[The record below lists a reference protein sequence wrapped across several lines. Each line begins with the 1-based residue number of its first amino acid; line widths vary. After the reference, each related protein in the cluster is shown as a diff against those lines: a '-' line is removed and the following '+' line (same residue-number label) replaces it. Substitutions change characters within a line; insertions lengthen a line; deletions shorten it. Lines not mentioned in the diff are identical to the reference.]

1 MRRTPR
7 GIIRARSL
15 VQIPWGTIKTFVF
28 FFEEACVSSSLYS
41 DNQSDVDA
49 LARRI
54 AALTSL
60 SSKQAAVIS
69 RGLLGR
75 KVLKIKSSSL
85 GGLFRSIDKDI
96 DTKRLRDEFIKSG
109 LIERID
115 ETGVDG
121 RPAIYSI
128 CAKVSELIIVDGAED
143 LNDGFDVE
151 EETAPAET
159 LAVEAKDAGQAA
171 PAAAACGSE
180 KDSGS
185 AKPAA
190 PQAEDTR
197 RDQEL
202 PVVAPSEAA
211 QKEEQT
217 RPNDTPAP
225 FVSKVGRGARVHRR
239 AQDKKAS
246 RDTQD
251 TSVEQPRLAEPKGQ
265 EPEGRAMGPKKQ
277 QPQAQ
282 DAPSAP
288 AEKKAPAPKEPAVSK
303 KGAAFKQAEA
313 NRGRV
318 AFAERDTQRKHED
331 AKEGEARSSVKRDA
345 PANRKRKGKSGR
357 SEAVKSSHKQDSPS
371 TQTIGAHRSNDS
383 VQPESRS
390 IVRVIRGQLAKV
402 ATVLPLSAVAHS
414 DRVQYAKITRV
425 DSRPMAKT
433 AERENGH
440 QNAKQ
445 QLAHDF
451 EAITTWIEQTGSMDT
466 PYASRRQRAFEIFND
481 EKAFDGKRGERLFKR
496 LNDRGVNVAALKITP
511 QRPYHFTS
519 FFGIGANKPFIMVEN
534 IDTYD
539 EIVRLLRGKSSVK
552 LFGVRVSGV
561 IFGSGCKASVSHAL
575 DDYLSDIGYGYD
587 YVYYAGDIDREG
599 ARIVEQARAANN
611 TKIRMHAGMYKAM
624 LAAHKRRLKDGRGV
638 EHASENQGVPQNLA
652 RAIADLPMV
661 TRVQFRNILREG
673 GRIPQEI
680 LTSADYRDSSSGSL
694 DRILNS

>member
-1 MRRTPR
+1 M
-7 GIIRARSL
+7 
-15 VQIPWGTIKTFVF
+15 
-28 FFEEACVSSSLYS
+28 SSSLYS
-41 DNQSDVDA
+41 DNQNDVDA

-159 LAVEAKDAGQAA
+159 LTAEAKDAGQAA
-171 PAAAACGSE
+171 PAAACGSE

-185 AKPAA
+185 AKPTASR
-190 PQAEDTR
+190 AEDTR
-197 RDQEL
+197 PDQEL
-202 PVVAPSEAA
+202 PAVAPSEAA
-211 QKEEQT
+211 QKEEQAS
-217 RPNDTPAP
+217 PNDTPAP

-239 AQDKKAS
+239 AQDKKAL

-251 TSVEQPRLAEPKGQ
+251 TSVEQSRLAEPKGQ

-288 AEKKAPAPKEPAVSK
+288 AEKKAPVPKESAVSK

-313 NRGRV
+313 NRSRV

-331 AKEGEARSSVKRDA
+331 AKEGEARSSVKKDT
-345 PANRKRKGKSGR
+345 PANRKRRGKPGR
-357 SEAVKSSHKQDSPS
+357 SKAVKSSHKQDSPS
-371 TQTIGAHRSNDS
+371 TQTMGAHRSNDS
-383 VQPESRS
+383 AQPESRS

-402 ATVLPLSAVAHS
+402 ATVLPLSAVAHG

-425 DSRPMAKT
+425 DNRPVGKT
-433 AERENGH
+433 AVHENGH

-451 EAITTWIEQTGSMDT
+451 EAITTWIEQTDGMDT
-466 PYASRRQRAFEIFND
+466 PYASRRQRAFEVFND

-539 EIVRLLRGKSSVK
+539 EIARLLRGKSSVK

>member
-1 MRRTPR
+1 M
-7 GIIRARSL
+7 
-15 VQIPWGTIKTFVF
+15 
-28 FFEEACVSSSLYS
+28 SSSLYS
-41 DNQSDVDA
+41 DNQDDVDA
-49 LARRI
+49 LARRV

-128 CAKVSELIIVDGAED
+128 NAKVSELIVVEGVED
-143 LNDGFDVE
+143 LNDGFDAE
-151 EETAPAET
+151 EEQAPAGGPD
-159 LAVEAKDAGQAA
+159 AVKGAPEAKEDVPAKGSSAGKVQAGESVTEPAHDAREKQQA
-171 PAAAACGSE
+171 PVAASPE
-180 KDSGS
+180 
-185 AKPAA
+185 
-190 PQAEDTR
+190 
-197 RDQEL
+197 
-202 PVVAPSEAA
+202 VA
-211 QKEEQT
+211 QKEA
-217 RPNDTPAP
+217 RSAADDKPVP

-239 AQDKKAS
+239 MDAQKPAQGS
-246 RDTQD
+246 GRDHA
-251 TSVEQPRLAEPKGQ
+251 EQQQKDVDAAVKDQKPAVH
-265 EPEGRAMGPKKQ
+265 AMGSKKKQ
-277 QPQAQ
+277 PSTL
-282 DAPSAP
+282 DAIVET
-288 AEKKAPAPKEPAVSK
+288 AEKKATASKSAPASKKDAAPKVREEKHGHNAAPVHEGRREHEASKDEQASASVKKENSASKRRGERPERRKGAQPARKQEAAPAPTKKDAVRANAPTSSEPR
-303 KGAAFKQAEA
+303 F
-313 NRGRV
+313 
-318 AFAERDTQRKHED
+318 
-331 AKEGEARSSVKRDA
+331 
-345 PANRKRKGKSGR
+345 
-357 SEAVKSSHKQDSPS
+357 
-371 TQTIGAHRSNDS
+371 
-383 VQPESRS
+383 

-402 ATVLPLSAVAHS
+402 ASVLPLSVAAQK

-425 DSRPMAKT
+425 DSRST
-433 AERENGH
+433 AQGAEHEGAP
-440 QNAKQ
+440 QNAKR

-451 EAITTWIEQTGSMDT
+451 EAITTWIEQTSAMDT

-511 QRPYHFTS
+511 SRPYHFTS

-539 EIVRLLRGKSSVK
+539 EIARLLRGKSSVK
-552 LFGVRVSGV
+552 LFGIRVSGV

-638 EHASENQGVPQNLA
+638 ERASENQGVPQNLA

>member
-1 MRRTPR
+1 M
-7 GIIRARSL
+7 
-15 VQIPWGTIKTFVF
+15 
-28 FFEEACVSSSLYS
+28 SSSLYS
-41 DNQSDVDA
+41 DNQNDVDA

-128 CAKVSELIIVDGAED
+128 CAKVSEFIIVDGAED
-143 LNDGFDVE
+143 LNDGFEVE
-151 EETAPAET
+151 EESALAET
-159 LAVEAKDAGQAA
+159 LAAEAKDAGQAA
-171 PAAAACGSE
+171 PAVVACRSE

-185 AKPAA
+185 AKPTASR
-190 PQAEDTR
+190 AEDTC

-202 PVVAPSEAA
+202 PAVAPSEAA
-211 QKEEQT
+211 QKEEQAS
-217 RPNDTPAP
+217 PNDTPVP

-251 TSVEQPRLAEPKGQ
+251 TSVGQPRLAGPKAQ
-265 EPEGRAMGPKKQ
+265 EPEDRAMGPKKQ

-282 DAPSAP
+282 DAPFAP

-303 KGAAFKQAEA
+303 KGAAFKQAET

-331 AKEGEARSSVKRDA
+331 AKEGEARSSVKRDSS
-345 PANRKRKGKSGR
+345 ANRKRKGKPGH

-371 TQTIGAHRSNDS
+371 TQTMGAHRSNDS
-383 VQPESRS
+383 AQPESRS

-402 ATVLPLSAVAHS
+402 ATVLPLSAVVHS

-433 AERENGH
+433 AVRENGH

-451 EAITTWIEQTGSMDT
+451 EAITTWIEQTGGMDT

-511 QRPYHFTS
+511 SRPYHFTS

-539 EIVRLLRGKSSVK
+539 EIARLLRGKSSVK

>member
-1 MRRTPR
+1 M
-7 GIIRARSL
+7 
-15 VQIPWGTIKTFVF
+15 
-28 FFEEACVSSSLYS
+28 SSSLYS
-41 DNQSDVDA
+41 DNQNDVDA

-60 SSKQAAVIS
+60 SSKQADVIS

-159 LAVEAKDAGQAA
+159 LAAEAKDTGQAA

-180 KDSGS
+180 KDSGLAKS
-185 AKPAA
+185 AVPR
-190 PQAEDTR
+190 AEDTR
-197 RDQEL
+197 CDQEL
-202 PVVAPSEAA
+202 PATAPSEAA
-211 QKEEQT
+211 QKEEAK
-217 RPNDTPAP
+217 PDDNPVA

-246 RDTQD
+246 RDTRD

-265 EPEGRAMGPKKQ
+265 EPEVHAVGPQKQ

-288 AEKKAPAPKEPAVSK
+288 VEKKASAPKEPAVSK

-318 AFAERDTQRKHED
+318 AFTERDTQRKHED
-331 AKEGEARSSVKRDA
+331 AKEGEARSSVKKEA
-345 PANRKRKGKSGR
+345 PANRKRKGKPGR
-357 SEAVKSSHKQDSPS
+357 SEAVKSSRKQDSPS
-371 TQTIGAHRSNDS
+371 TQPMGAHHSNDS
-383 VQPESRS
+383 VRSESRS

-402 ATVLPLSAVAHS
+402 ATVLPLSAVAHG

-425 DSRPMAKT
+425 DNRSMAKT
-433 AERENGH
+433 AVHENGH

-451 EAITTWIEQTGSMDT
+451 EAITTWIEQTDGMDT

-539 EIVRLLRGKSSVK
+539 EIARLLRGKSSVK

>member
-1 MRRTPR
+1 M
-7 GIIRARSL
+7 
-15 VQIPWGTIKTFVF
+15 
-28 FFEEACVSSSLYS
+28 SSSLYS
-41 DNQSDVDA
+41 DNQNDVDA

-151 EETAPAET
+151 EESAPAET
-159 LAVEAKDAGQAA
+159 LAAEAKDAGQAA
-171 PAAAACGSE
+171 PAAVACGSE

-185 AKPAA
+185 AKPTASR
-190 PQAEDTR
+190 AEDTR
-197 RDQEL
+197 PDQEL
-202 PVVAPSEAA
+202 PAAAPSKAA
-211 QKEEQT
+211 QKEEQAS
-217 RPNDTPAP
+217 PNDTPAP

-251 TSVEQPRLAEPKGQ
+251 TSGEQPRLAEPKGQ

-288 AEKKAPAPKEPAVSK
+288 AEKKASVPKEPAVSK
-303 KGAAFKQAEA
+303 KGAACKQAEA

-318 AFAERDTQRKHED
+318 AFTERDTQRKHED
-331 AKEGEARSSVKRDA
+331 AKEGEARSSVKKET
-345 PANRKRKGKSGR
+345 PANRKRKGKPGR

-371 TQTIGAHRSNDS
+371 TQTMGAHRSNDS
-383 VQPESRS
+383 VRSESRS

-402 ATVLPLSAVAHS
+402 ATVLPLSAVAHG

-425 DSRPMAKT
+425 DNRPVAKT
-433 AERENGH
+433 AVHENGH

-451 EAITTWIEQTGSMDT
+451 EAITTWIEQTDGMDT

-539 EIVRLLRGKSSVK
+539 EIARLLRGKSSVK

>member
-1 MRRTPR
+1 M
-7 GIIRARSL
+7 
-15 VQIPWGTIKTFVF
+15 
-28 FFEEACVSSSLYS
+28 SSSLYS
-41 DNQSDVDA
+41 DNQNDVDA

-151 EETAPAET
+151 EETAPVET
-159 LAVEAKDAGQAA
+159 LAAEAKDAGQAA

-185 AKPAA
+185 AKPAV
-190 PQAEDTR
+190 PRAEDTR

-202 PVVAPSEAA
+202 PATAPSEAA
-211 QKEEQT
+211 QKEEQA

-251 TSVEQPRLAEPKGQ
+251 TSVGQPRLAEPKAQ
-265 EPEGRAMGPKKQ
+265 EPEVHAMGPKKQ

-288 AEKKAPAPKEPAVSK
+288 AEKKAPVPKEPAVSK

-313 NRGRV
+313 NRGCV

-331 AKEGEARSSVKRDA
+331 AKEGEARSSVKKET
-345 PANRKRKGKSGR
+345 PANRKRKGKPGR

-371 TQTIGAHRSNDS
+371 TQTMGAHRSNDS
-383 VQPESRS
+383 VRPESRS

-402 ATVLPLSAVAHS
+402 ATVLPLSAVAHG

-425 DSRPMAKT
+425 DNRPVAKT
-433 AERENGH
+433 AVHENGH

-451 EAITTWIEQTGSMDT
+451 EAITTWIEQTDGMDT

-539 EIVRLLRGKSSVK
+539 EIARLLRGKSSVK

>member
-1 MRRTPR
+1 M
-7 GIIRARSL
+7 
-15 VQIPWGTIKTFVF
+15 
-28 FFEEACVSSSLYS
+28 SSSLYS
-41 DNQSDVDA
+41 DNQNDVDA

-143 LNDGFDVE
+143 LSDGFDVE

-171 PAAAACGSE
+171 PAVVACRSE

-185 AKPAA
+185 AKPAV
-190 PQAEDTR
+190 PRAEDTR
-197 RDQEL
+197 SDQEF
-202 PVVAPSEAA
+202 PAVAPSKAA
-211 QKEEQT
+211 QKEEAK
-217 RPNDTPAP
+217 PDDNPVA

-239 AQDKKAS
+239 AQDKKTA
-246 RDTQD
+246 RDTRG

-265 EPEGRAMGPKKQ
+265 EPEVHAVGPQKQ

-288 AEKKAPAPKEPAVSK
+288 AEKKASAPKEPAVSK

-318 AFAERDTQRKHED
+318 AFAERDTQRKHGD
-331 AKEGEARSSVKRDA
+331 AKEREARSSVKKET
-345 PANRKRKGKSGR
+345 PANRKRKGKPGR

-371 TQTIGAHRSNDS
+371 TQTTGAHRSNDS
-383 VQPESRS
+383 AQPESRS

-402 ATVLPLSAVAHS
+402 AAVLPLSAVAHS

-425 DSRPMAKT
+425 DNRPVAKT
-433 AERENGH
+433 AVHENTH

-451 EAITTWIEQTGSMDT
+451 EAITTWIEQTDGMDT

-539 EIVRLLRGKSSVK
+539 EIARLLRGKSSVK

>member
-1 MRRTPR
+1 M
-7 GIIRARSL
+7 
-15 VQIPWGTIKTFVF
+15 
-28 FFEEACVSSSLYS
+28 SSSLYS
-41 DNQSDVDA
+41 DNQNDVDA

-151 EETAPAET
+151 EEPAPVET
-159 LAVEAKDAGQAA
+159 LAAEAKDAGQAA

-185 AKPAA
+185 AKPAV
-190 PQAEDTR
+190 PRAEDTR

-202 PVVAPSEAA
+202 PATAPSEAA
-211 QKEEQT
+211 QKEEQAS
-217 RPNDTPAP
+217 PNDTPAP

-239 AQDKKAS
+239 TQDKKAS
-246 RDTQD
+246 RDTRD
-251 TSVEQPRLAEPKGQ
+251 TSVEQPRLAEPKAQ
-265 EPEGRAMGPKKQ
+265 EPEGRAMGPQKQ

-288 AEKKAPAPKEPAVSK
+288 AEKKAPVPKEPAVSK

-331 AKEGEARSSVKRDA
+331 AREGEARSSVKKET
-345 PANRKRKGKSGR
+345 PANRKRKGKPGR
-357 SEAVKSSHKQDSPS
+357 SEAVKSSRKQDSPS
-371 TQTIGAHRSNDS
+371 TQTMGAHRSNDS
-383 VQPESRS
+383 VQPEPRS

-402 ATVLPLSAVAHS
+402 ATVLPLSAVAHG

-425 DSRPMAKT
+425 DNHPMAKT

-451 EAITTWIEQTGSMDT
+451 EAITTWIEQTDGMDT

-539 EIVRLLRGKSSVK
+539 EIARLLRGKSSVK

>member
-1 MRRTPR
+1 M
-7 GIIRARSL
+7 
-15 VQIPWGTIKTFVF
+15 
-28 FFEEACVSSSLYS
+28 SSSLYS
-41 DNQSDVDA
+41 DNQGDVDA
-49 LARRI
+49 LARRV

-128 CAKVSELIIVDGAED
+128 NAKVSELIVVEGAED
-143 LNDGFDVE
+143 LNDGFDAE
-151 EETAPAET
+151 EGQAPAGEPDVTKGAPKAREDVPAKDGSAETAQAGESVAEPMDDT
-159 LAVEAKDAGQAA
+159 REKREA
-171 PAAAACGSE
+171 PA
-180 KDSGS
+180 
-185 AKPAA
+185 
-190 PQAEDTR
+190 
-197 RDQEL
+197 
-202 PVVAPSEAA
+202 VASPEVA
-211 QKEEQT
+211 QKEARST
-217 RPNDTPAP
+217 ADDKPVP

-239 AQDKKAS
+239 MDAQKPVQGS
-246 RDTQD
+246 ERDHA
-251 TSVEQPRLAEPKGQ
+251 EQQQKDADAAVKNQKPAVH
-265 EPEGRAMGPKKQ
+265 AMGSKKKQ
-277 QPQAQ
+277 PSTK
-282 DAPSAP
+282 DATVEM
-288 AEKKAPAPKEPAVSK
+288 AEKKATASKSAPASKRDVAPEPREEKHGHNAAPVHEGPREREASKDEQASASAKKESSASKRRRERPERRKGAQPARKQEAAPAPTKDTVR
-303 KGAAFKQAEA
+303 A
-313 NRGRV
+313 N
-318 AFAERDTQRKHED
+318 
-331 AKEGEARSSVKRDA
+331 A
-345 PANRKRKGKSGR
+345 PA
-357 SEAVKSSHKQDSPS
+357 SS
-371 TQTIGAHRSNDS
+371 
-383 VQPESRS
+383 ESRS

-402 ATVLPLSAVAHS
+402 ASVLPLSVVAQK

-425 DSRPMAKT
+425 DSRSTAHG
-433 AERENGH
+433 AEREGAP
-440 QNAKQ
+440 QNAKR

-451 EAITTWIEQTGSMDT
+451 EAITTWIEQTSAMDT

-511 QRPYHFTS
+511 SRPYHFTS

-539 EIVRLLRGKSSVK
+539 EIARLLRGKSSVK
-552 LFGVRVSGV
+552 LFGIRVSGV

-638 EHASENQGVPQNLA
+638 ERASENQGVPQNLA

>member
-1 MRRTPR
+1 M
-7 GIIRARSL
+7 
-15 VQIPWGTIKTFVF
+15 
-28 FFEEACVSSSLYS
+28 SSSLYS
-41 DNQSDVDA
+41 DNQNDVDA

-159 LAVEAKDAGQAA
+159 LAAEAKDAGQAA
-171 PAAAACGSE
+171 PAAVACGSE

-185 AKPAA
+185 AKPTASR
-190 PQAEDTR
+190 AEDTC

-202 PVVAPSEAA
+202 PAVAPSEAA
-211 QKEEQT
+211 QKEEQA

-246 RDTQD
+246 RDTQG
-251 TSVEQPRLAEPKGQ
+251 TSVGQPRLAEPKAQ
-265 EPEGRAMGPKKQ
+265 EPEVHAMGPKKQ

-288 AEKKAPAPKEPAVSK
+288 AEKKASAPKEPAVSK

-331 AKEGEARSSVKRDA
+331 AKEGEARSSVKKET
-345 PANRKRKGKSGR
+345 PANRKRKGKPGR

-371 TQTIGAHRSNDS
+371 TQTTGAHRSNDS
-383 VQPESRS
+383 VRPESRS
-390 IVRVIRGQLAKV
+390 IVRVIRGKLAKV
-402 ATVLPLSAVAHS
+402 ATVLPLSAVVHN
-414 DRVQYAKITRV
+414 DRVQYAKITCV
-425 DSRPMAKT
+425 DNRPMAKT
-433 AERENGH
+433 AVHENGH

-451 EAITTWIEQTGSMDT
+451 EAITTWIEQTDGMDT

-539 EIVRLLRGKSSVK
+539 EIARLLRGKSSVK

>member
-1 MRRTPR
+1 M
-7 GIIRARSL
+7 
-15 VQIPWGTIKTFVF
+15 
-28 FFEEACVSSSLYS
+28 SSSLYS
-41 DNQSDVDA
+41 DNQNDVDA

-75 KVLKIKSSSL
+75 KILKIKSSSL

-151 EETAPAET
+151 EESAPAET
-159 LAVEAKDAGQAA
+159 LAVEAKDAEQAA

-185 AKPAA
+185 AKPAV
-190 PQAEDTR
+190 PRVEDTR

-202 PVVAPSEAA
+202 PAVAPSEAA
-211 QKEEQT
+211 RKEEAK
-217 RPNDTPAP
+217 PDDNLVA

-251 TSVEQPRLAEPKGQ
+251 NSTEQPGLAEPKGQ

-288 AEKKAPAPKEPAVSK
+288 AEKKAPAPKEAAVSK
-303 KGAAFKQAEA
+303 KGAAFKQAEV

-318 AFAERDTQRKHED
+318 AFAERDTQRKHVD
-331 AKEGEARSSVKRDA
+331 AMEGEARSSVKRDT
-345 PANRKRKGKSGR
+345 PANRKRRGKPGR
-357 SEAVKSSHKQDSPS
+357 SEAVKSSYKQDSPS
-371 TQTIGAHRSNDS
+371 TRTMGAHRSNES
-383 VQPESRS
+383 VRSESRS

-402 ATVLPLSAVAHS
+402 ATALPLSAVAHS

-433 AERENGH
+433 AVRENGH

-451 EAITTWIEQTGSMDT
+451 EAITTWIEQTGGMDT

-511 QRPYHFTS
+511 SRPYHFTS

-539 EIVRLLRGKSSVK
+539 EIARLLRGKSSVK

>member
-1 MRRTPR
+1 M
-7 GIIRARSL
+7 
-15 VQIPWGTIKTFVF
+15 
-28 FFEEACVSSSLYS
+28 SSSLYS
-41 DNQSDVDA
+41 DNQGDVDA
-49 LARRI
+49 LARRV

-60 SSKQAAVIS
+60 SSKQAVVIS

-128 CAKVSELIIVDGAED
+128 NAKVSELIVVEGAED
-143 LNDGFDVE
+143 LNDGFDAE
-151 EETAPAET
+151 EEQAPAGKPE
-159 LAVEAKDAGQAA
+159 AVKGALEAKEDV
-171 PAAAACGSE
+171 PA
-180 KDSGS
+180 KDSS
-185 AKPAA
+185 AGKVQTGESVTEPMDDAREKQQAPVAA
-190 PQAEDTR
+190 SPE
-197 RDQEL
+197 
-202 PVVAPSEAA
+202 VA
-211 QKEEQT
+211 QKEA
-217 RPNDTPAP
+217 RSAADDKPVP

-239 AQDKKAS
+239 MDAQKPAQGSEHDHA
-246 RDTQD
+246 
-251 TSVEQPRLAEPKGQ
+251 EQQQKDADAAVKDQKPAVH
-265 EPEGRAMGPKKQ
+265 AMGSKKKQ
-277 QPQAQ
+277 PSTL
-282 DAPSAP
+282 DATVEM
-288 AEKKAPAPKEPAVSK
+288 AEKKATASKSAPASKKDAAPKSREEKHGHNAAPVHEGRREREASKDEQASASVKKENSASKRRRERPERRKGTQPACKQEAAPAPTKDAVR
-303 KGAAFKQAEA
+303 A
-313 NRGRV
+313 N
-318 AFAERDTQRKHED
+318 
-331 AKEGEARSSVKRDA
+331 A
-345 PANRKRKGKSGR
+345 PAS
-357 SEAVKSSHKQDSPS
+357 SEP
-371 TQTIGAHRSNDS
+371 
-383 VQPESRS
+383 RS

-402 ATVLPLSAVAHS
+402 ASVLPLSVAAQK

-425 DSRPMAKT
+425 DSRST
-433 AERENGH
+433 AHGAEHEGAP
-440 QNAKQ
+440 QNAKR

-451 EAITTWIEQTGSMDT
+451 EAITTWIEQTSAMDT

-511 QRPYHFTS
+511 SRPYHFTS

-539 EIVRLLRGKSSVK
+539 EIARLLRGKSSVK
-552 LFGVRVSGV
+552 LFGIRVSGV

-638 EHASENQGVPQNLA
+638 ERASENQGVPQNLA

>member
-1 MRRTPR
+1 M
-7 GIIRARSL
+7 
-15 VQIPWGTIKTFVF
+15 
-28 FFEEACVSSSLYS
+28 SSSLYS
-41 DNQSDVDA
+41 DNQNDVDA

-96 DTKRLRDEFIKSG
+96 DTKRLRNEFIKSG

-159 LAVEAKDAGQAA
+159 LAAEAKDTGQAA

-180 KDSGS
+180 KDSGLAKS
-185 AKPAA
+185 AVPR
-190 PQAEDTR
+190 AEDTR
-197 RDQEL
+197 CDQEL
-202 PVVAPSEAA
+202 PATAPSEAA
-211 QKEEQT
+211 QKEEAK
-217 RPNDTPAP
+217 PDDNPVA

-246 RDTQD
+246 RDTRD

-265 EPEGRAMGPKKQ
+265 EPEVHAVGPQKQ

-288 AEKKAPAPKEPAVSK
+288 VEKKASAPKEPAVSK

-318 AFAERDTQRKHED
+318 AFTERDTQRKHED
-331 AKEGEARSSVKRDA
+331 AKEGEARSSVKKEA
-345 PANRKRKGKSGR
+345 PANRKRKGKPGR
-357 SEAVKSSHKQDSPS
+357 SEAVKSSRKQDSPS
-371 TQTIGAHRSNDS
+371 TQPMGAHHSNDS
-383 VQPESRS
+383 VRSESRS

-402 ATVLPLSAVAHS
+402 ATVLPLSAVAHG

-425 DSRPMAKT
+425 DNRSMAKT
-433 AERENGH
+433 AVHENGH

-451 EAITTWIEQTGSMDT
+451 EAITTWIEQTDGMDT

-539 EIVRLLRGKSSVK
+539 EIARLLRGKSSVK

>member
-1 MRRTPR
+1 M
-7 GIIRARSL
+7 
-15 VQIPWGTIKTFVF
+15 
-28 FFEEACVSSSLYS
+28 SSSLYS
-41 DNQSDVDA
+41 DNQNDVDA

-143 LNDGFDVE
+143 LNDGFDLE

-159 LAVEAKDAGQAA
+159 LAAEAKDAGQAV
-171 PAAAACGSE
+171 PTVAACGPE

-190 PQAEDTR
+190 SRAEDTR

-202 PVVAPSEAA
+202 PAVAPSGAA
-211 QKEEQT
+211 QKEEEAK
-217 RPNDTPAP
+217 PDDNPVA

-246 RDTQD
+246 RDIQD
-251 TSVEQPRLAEPKGQ
+251 NSTEQPRLAEPKGQ
-265 EPEGRAMGPKKQ
+265 EPEGRAMGPQKQ

-282 DAPSAP
+282 DAPFAP

-303 KGAAFKQAEA
+303 KGAAFKQVEA

-318 AFAERDTQRKHED
+318 AFAERDAQRKRED
-331 AKEGEARSSVKRDA
+331 AKEGEVRSSVKKET
-345 PANRKRKGKSGR
+345 PANRKRKGKPGR

-371 TQTIGAHRSNDS
+371 TQTTGVHRSNDS
-383 VQPESRS
+383 VRPESRS

-402 ATVLPLSAVAHS
+402 ATVLPLSAVAHG

-425 DSRPMAKT
+425 DNRPMTKT
-433 AERENGH
+433 AVHENGH

-451 EAITTWIEQTGSMDT
+451 EAITTWIEQTDGMDT

-539 EIVRLLRGKSSVK
+539 EIARLLRGKSSVK

-652 RAIADLPMV
+652 RAIAALPMV

>member
-1 MRRTPR
+1 M
-7 GIIRARSL
+7 
-15 VQIPWGTIKTFVF
+15 
-28 FFEEACVSSSLYS
+28 SSSLYS
-41 DNQSDVDA
+41 DNQNDVDA

-159 LAVEAKDAGQAA
+159 LAVETKDAGQAA
-171 PAAAACGSE
+171 PAAACGSE
-180 KDSGS
+180 KDSES

-190 PQAEDTR
+190 TRAEDTR
-197 RDQEL
+197 HDQEL
-202 PVVAPSEAA
+202 PAVAPSEAS

-251 TSVEQPRLAEPKGQ
+251 TSVGQPRLAEPKAQ
-265 EPEGRAMGPKKQ
+265 EPEVHAMGPQKQ

-282 DAPSAP
+282 GAPSAP
-288 AEKKAPAPKEPAVSK
+288 AEKKAPVPKEPAVSK

-318 AFAERDTQRKHED
+318 AFAERDAQRKHED
-331 AKEGEARSSVKRDA
+331 AKEGEARSSVKKET
-345 PANRKRKGKSGR
+345 PANRKRKGKPGR

-371 TQTIGAHRSNDS
+371 TQTMGAHRSNDS
-383 VQPESRS
+383 AQPESRS

-414 DRVQYAKITRV
+414 DRVQYAK
-425 DSRPMAKT
+425 
-433 AERENGH
+433 
-440 QNAKQ
+440 Q

-451 EAITTWIEQTGSMDT
+451 EAITTWIEQTDGMDT

-539 EIVRLLRGKSSVK
+539 EIARLLRGKSSVK

-624 LAAHKRRLKDGRGV
+624 LAAHKRRLRDGRGV

>member
-1 MRRTPR
+1 M
-7 GIIRARSL
+7 
-15 VQIPWGTIKTFVF
+15 
-28 FFEEACVSSSLYS
+28 SSSLYS
-41 DNQSDVDA
+41 DNQGDVDA
-49 LARRI
+49 LARRV

-96 DTKRLRDEFIKSG
+96 DTKRLRGEFIKSG

-128 CAKVSELIIVDGAED
+128 NAKVSELIVVEGTED
-143 LNDGFDVE
+143 LNDGFDAE
-151 EETAPAET
+151 EEQAPAGEPD
-159 LAVEAKDAGQAA
+159 AVKGAPEAKEDV
-171 PAAAACGSE
+171 PA
-180 KDSGS
+180 KDS
-185 AKPAA
+185 PAGKVQAGESVTEPVDDAREKREA
-190 PQAEDTR
+190 P
-197 RDQEL
+197 
-202 PVVAPSEAA
+202 VAASPEVA
-211 QKEEQT
+211 QKEA
-217 RPNDTPAP
+217 RSAADDKPVP

-239 AQDKKAS
+239 MDAQKPAQGS
-246 RDTQD
+246 ERNHA
-251 TSVEQPRLAEPKGQ
+251 EQQQKNVDAAVKDQKPAVH
-265 EPEGRAMGPKKQ
+265 AMGSKKKQ
-277 QPQAQ
+277 PSTL
-282 DAPSAP
+282 DAIVET
-288 AEKKAPAPKEPAVSK
+288 AEKKATVSKSAPTSKKDAAPKSREEKHGHNAAPVHEGRREREASKDEQASASTKKESSASKRRRERPERRKGAQPARKQEAAPAP
-303 KGAAFKQAEA
+303 
-313 NRGRV
+313 
-318 AFAERDTQRKHED
+318 T
-331 AKEGEARSSVKRDA
+331 RDA
-345 PANRKRKGKSGR
+345 IRANAPAS
-357 SEAVKSSHKQDSPS
+357 SEP
-371 TQTIGAHRSNDS
+371 
-383 VQPESRS
+383 RS

-402 ATVLPLSAVAHS
+402 ASVLPLSVAAQK

-425 DSRPMAKT
+425 DSGST
-433 AERENGH
+433 AQGAEHEGAP
-440 QNAKQ
+440 QNAKR

-451 EAITTWIEQTGSMDT
+451 EAITTWIEQTSAMDT

-511 QRPYHFTS
+511 SRPYHFTS

-539 EIVRLLRGKSSVK
+539 EIARLLRGKSSVK
-552 LFGVRVSGV
+552 LFGIRVSGV

-638 EHASENQGVPQNLA
+638 ERASENQGVPQNLA

>member
-1 MRRTPR
+1 
-7 GIIRARSL
+7 
-15 VQIPWGTIKTFVF
+15 
-28 FFEEACVSSSLYS
+28 
-41 DNQSDVDA
+41 
-49 LARRI
+49 
-54 AALTSL
+54 
-60 SSKQAAVIS
+60 
-69 RGLLGR
+69 
-75 KVLKIKSSSL
+75 
-85 GGLFRSIDKDI
+85 
-96 DTKRLRDEFIKSG
+96 
-109 LIERID
+109 
-115 ETGVDG
+115 
-121 RPAIYSI
+121 
-128 CAKVSELIIVDGAED
+128 
-143 LNDGFDVE
+143 
-151 EETAPAET
+151 
-159 LAVEAKDAGQAA
+159 
-171 PAAAACGSE
+171 
-180 KDSGS
+180 
-185 AKPAA
+185 
-190 PQAEDTR
+190 
-197 RDQEL
+197 
-202 PVVAPSEAA
+202 
-211 QKEEQT
+211 
-217 RPNDTPAP
+217 
-225 FVSKVGRGARVHRR
+225 
-239 AQDKKAS
+239 
-246 RDTQD
+246 
-251 TSVEQPRLAEPKGQ
+251 
-265 EPEGRAMGPKKQ
+265 MGPQKQ

-288 AEKKAPAPKEPAVSK
+288 AEKKAPVPKEPAVSK

-318 AFAERDTQRKHED
+318 VFAERDAQRKHED
-331 AKEGEARSSVKRDA
+331 AREGEARSSVKKET
-345 PANRKRKGKSGR
+345 PANRKRKGKPGR
-357 SEAVKSSHKQDSPS
+357 SEAVKSSRKQDSPS
-371 TQTIGAHRSNDS
+371 TQTMGAHRSNDS
-383 VQPESRS
+383 VQPERRS

-402 ATVLPLSAVAHS
+402 ATVLPLSAVAHG

-425 DSRPMAKT
+425 DNRPMAKT

-451 EAITTWIEQTGSMDT
+451 EAITTWIEQTGGMDT

-511 QRPYHFTS
+511 QRPYHFAS

-539 EIVRLLRGKSSVK
+539 EIARLLRGKSSVK

>member
-1 MRRTPR
+1 M
-7 GIIRARSL
+7 
-15 VQIPWGTIKTFVF
+15 
-28 FFEEACVSSSLYS
+28 SSSLYS
-41 DNQSDVDA
+41 DNQNDVDA

-85 GGLFRSIDKDI
+85 GGLFRSSDKDI

-151 EETAPAET
+151 EEPAPVET
-159 LAVEAKDAGQAA
+159 LAAEAKDAGQAA

-185 AKPAA
+185 AKPAV
-190 PQAEDTR
+190 PRAEDTR

-202 PVVAPSEAA
+202 PATAPSEAA
-211 QKEEQT
+211 QKEEQAS
-217 RPNDTPAP
+217 PNDTPAP

-239 AQDKKAS
+239 TQDKKAS
-246 RDTQD
+246 RDTRD
-251 TSVEQPRLAEPKGQ
+251 TSVEQPRLAEPKAQ

-288 AEKKAPAPKEPAVSK
+288 AEKKAPVPKEPAVSK

-331 AKEGEARSSVKRDA
+331 AKEGETRSSVKKET
-345 PANRKRKGKSGR
+345 PANRKRKGKPGR

-371 TQTIGAHRSNDS
+371 TQTTGAHRSNDS
-383 VQPESRS
+383 VRPESRS

-402 ATVLPLSAVAHS
+402 ATVLPLSAVAHG

-425 DSRPMAKT
+425 DNRPMAKT

-451 EAITTWIEQTGSMDT
+451 EAITTWIEQTGGMDT

-511 QRPYHFTS
+511 QRPYHFAS

-539 EIVRLLRGKSSVK
+539 EIARLLRGKSSVK

>member
-1 MRRTPR
+1 M
-7 GIIRARSL
+7 
-15 VQIPWGTIKTFVF
+15 
-28 FFEEACVSSSLYS
+28 SSSLYS
-41 DNQSDVDA
+41 DNQNDVDA

-151 EETAPAET
+151 EESAPVET
-159 LAVEAKDAGQAA
+159 LAAEAKDAGQAA
-171 PAAAACGSE
+171 PAAAVCGSG
-180 KDSGS
+180 KDSGLAKS
-185 AKPAA
+185 AVPR
-190 PQAEDTR
+190 AEDTR

-202 PVVAPSEAA
+202 PAAAPSETA
-211 QKEEQT
+211 QKEEAK
-217 RPNDTPAP
+217 PDDNPVA

-239 AQDKKAS
+239 VQDKKTA
-246 RDTQD
+246 RDTQG
-251 TSVEQPRLAEPKGQ
+251 TSVGQPRLAEPKAQ
-265 EPEGRAMGPKKQ
+265 EPEVHAMGPKKQ

-288 AEKKAPAPKEPAVSK
+288 AEKEAPAPKEPAVSK
-303 KGAAFKQAEA
+303 KGTAFKQAEA

-331 AKEGEARSSVKRDA
+331 AKEGEVRSSVKKET
-345 PANRKRKGKSGR
+345 PANRKRKGKPGR
-357 SEAVKSSHKQDSPS
+357 SEAVKSSRKQDSPS
-371 TQTIGAHRSNDS
+371 TQTMGAHRSNDS
-383 VQPESRS
+383 AQPESRS

-425 DSRPMAKT
+425 DNRPMAKT
-433 AERENGH
+433 AVHENGH

-451 EAITTWIEQTGSMDT
+451 EAITTWIEQTDGMDT

-511 QRPYHFTS
+511 SRPYHFTS

-539 EIVRLLRGKSSVK
+539 EIARLLRGKSSVK

>member
-1 MRRTPR
+1 M
-7 GIIRARSL
+7 
-15 VQIPWGTIKTFVF
+15 
-28 FFEEACVSSSLYS
+28 SSSLYS
-41 DNQSDVDA
+41 DNQNDVDA

-185 AKPAA
+185 AKPAV
-190 PQAEDTR
+190 PRAEDTR
-197 RDQEL
+197 SDQEF
-202 PVVAPSEAA
+202 PAVAPSEAA
-211 QKEEQT
+211 QKEEAK
-217 RPNDTPAP
+217 PDDNPVA

-246 RDTQD
+246 RDTRD

-265 EPEGRAMGPKKQ
+265 EPEVHAVGPQKQ

-288 AEKKAPAPKEPAVSK
+288 AEKKVPVPKEPAVSK

-331 AKEGEARSSVKRDA
+331 AKEGEARSSVKKDT
-345 PANRKRKGKSGR
+345 PANRKRKGKPGR
-357 SEAVKSSHKQDSPS
+357 SEAVKSSRKQDSPS
-371 TQTIGAHRSNDS
+371 TQTMGAHRSNDS
-383 VQPESRS
+383 VRPESRS

-425 DSRPMAKT
+425 DNRPVAKT
-433 AERENGH
+433 AVHENGH

-451 EAITTWIEQTGSMDT
+451 EAITTWIEQTDGMDT

-539 EIVRLLRGKSSVK
+539 EIARLLRGKSSVK

>member
-1 MRRTPR
+1 M
-7 GIIRARSL
+7 
-15 VQIPWGTIKTFVF
+15 
-28 FFEEACVSSSLYS
+28 SSSLYS
-41 DNQSDVDA
+41 DNQGDVDA
-49 LARRI
+49 LARRL

-128 CAKVSELIIVDGAED
+128 NAKVSELIVVEGTED
-143 LNDGFDVE
+143 LNDGFDAE
-151 EETAPAET
+151 EEQAPAGEPD
-159 LAVEAKDAGQAA
+159 AVKGAPEAKEDV
-171 PAAAACGSE
+171 PA
-180 KDSGS
+180 KDSS
-185 AKPAA
+185 AGKVQAGESVTEPAHDARKKQEA
-190 PQAEDTR
+190 P
-197 RDQEL
+197 
-202 PVVAPSEAA
+202 VAASPEVA
-211 QKEEQT
+211 QKEA
-217 RPNDTPAP
+217 RSAADDKPVP

-239 AQDKKAS
+239 MGAQKSAQGS
-246 RDTQD
+246 ERDHA
-251 TSVEQPRLAEPKGQ
+251 EQQQKDADAAVKDQKPAVH
-265 EPEGRAMGPKKQ
+265 AMGSKKKQ
-277 QPQAQ
+277 PSTL
-282 DAPSAP
+282 DAIVET
-288 AEKKAPAPKEPAVSK
+288 AEKKATASKSAPASKKDAAPKSREEKHGHNADPVHEGRRGREASKDEQTSASVKKENSASKRRRERPERRKGTQPARKQEAAPAPTKDAVCANAPVSSEP
-303 KGAAFKQAEA
+303 
-313 NRGRV
+313 
-318 AFAERDTQRKHED
+318 
-331 AKEGEARSSVKRDA
+331 
-345 PANRKRKGKSGR
+345 
-357 SEAVKSSHKQDSPS
+357 
-371 TQTIGAHRSNDS
+371 
-383 VQPESRS
+383 RS

-402 ATVLPLSAVAHS
+402 ASVLPLSVAAQK

-425 DSRPMAKT
+425 DSHST
-433 AERENGH
+433 AQGAEHEGAP
-440 QNAKQ
+440 QNAKR

-451 EAITTWIEQTGSMDT
+451 EAITTWIEQTSAMDT

-511 QRPYHFTS
+511 SRPYHFTS

-539 EIVRLLRGKSSVK
+539 EIARLLRGKSSVK
-552 LFGVRVSGV
+552 LFGIRVSGV

-638 EHASENQGVPQNLA
+638 ERASENQGVPQNLA

>member
-1 MRRTPR
+1 M
-7 GIIRARSL
+7 
-15 VQIPWGTIKTFVF
+15 
-28 FFEEACVSSSLYS
+28 SSSLYS
-41 DNQSDVDA
+41 DNQNDVDA

-151 EETAPAET
+151 EEPAPVET
-159 LAVEAKDAGQAA
+159 LAAEAEDAGQAA
-171 PAAAACGSE
+171 PAAVACGSE

-185 AKPAA
+185 AKPAV
-190 PQAEDTR
+190 PRAEDTR

-202 PVVAPSEAA
+202 PATAPSEAA
-211 QKEEQT
+211 QKEEQAS
-217 RPNDTPAP
+217 PNDTPAP

-239 AQDKKAS
+239 TQDKKAS
-246 RDTQD
+246 RDTRD
-251 TSVEQPRLAEPKGQ
+251 TSVEQPRLAEPKAQ
-265 EPEGRAMGPKKQ
+265 EPEVHAMGPKKQ

-288 AEKKAPAPKEPAVSK
+288 AEKKAPVPKEPAVSK

-331 AKEGEARSSVKRDA
+331 AREGEARSSVKKET
-345 PANRKRKGKSGR
+345 PANRKRKGKPGR
-357 SEAVKSSHKQDSPS
+357 SEAVKSSRKQDSPS
-371 TQTIGAHRSNDS
+371 TQTMGAHRSNDS
-383 VQPESRS
+383 VQPEPRS

-402 ATVLPLSAVAHS
+402 ATVLPLSAVAHG

-425 DSRPMAKT
+425 DNRPMAKT
-433 AERENGH
+433 AECENGH

-451 EAITTWIEQTGSMDT
+451 EAITTWIEQTGGMDT

-511 QRPYHFTS
+511 QRPYHFAS

-539 EIVRLLRGKSSVK
+539 EIARLLRGKSSVK

>member
-1 MRRTPR
+1 M
-7 GIIRARSL
+7 
-15 VQIPWGTIKTFVF
+15 
-28 FFEEACVSSSLYS
+28 SSSLYS
-41 DNQSDVDA
+41 DNQNDVDA

-151 EETAPAET
+151 EESAPVET
-159 LAVEAKDAGQAA
+159 LAAEAKDAGQAA
-171 PAAAACGSE
+171 PAAAVCGSG
-180 KDSGS
+180 KDSGLAKS
-185 AKPAA
+185 AVPR
-190 PQAEDTR
+190 AEDTR

-202 PVVAPSEAA
+202 PAAAPSETA
-211 QKEEQT
+211 QKEEAK
-217 RPNDTPAP
+217 PDDNPVA

-239 AQDKKAS
+239 VQDKKTA

-251 TSVEQPRLAEPKGQ
+251 TSVGQSRLAEPKAQ
-265 EPEGRAMGPKKQ
+265 EPEGRAMGPQKQ

-288 AEKKAPAPKEPAVSK
+288 AEKKASAPKEPAVSK

-318 AFAERDTQRKHED
+318 AFAERDAQRKHED
-331 AKEGEARSSVKRDA
+331 AKEGEARSSVKKET
-345 PANRKRKGKSGR
+345 PANRKRKGKPGR
-357 SEAVKSSHKQDSPS
+357 SEAVKSSRKQDSPS
-371 TQTIGAHRSNDS
+371 TQTMGAHRSNDS
-383 VQPESRS
+383 AQPESRS

-425 DSRPMAKT
+425 DNRPMAKT
-433 AERENGH
+433 AVHENGH

-451 EAITTWIEQTGSMDT
+451 EAITTWIEQTDGMDT

-511 QRPYHFTS
+511 SRPYHFTS

-539 EIVRLLRGKSSVK
+539 EIARLLRGKSSVK

>member
-1 MRRTPR
+1 M
-7 GIIRARSL
+7 
-15 VQIPWGTIKTFVF
+15 
-28 FFEEACVSSSLYS
+28 SSSLYS
-41 DNQSDVDA
+41 DNQNDVDA

-151 EETAPAET
+151 EESAPAET
-159 LAVEAKDAGQAA
+159 LAAV
-171 PAAAACGSE
+171 PR
-180 KDSGS
+180 
-185 AKPAA
+185 
-190 PQAEDTR
+190 AEDTR
-197 RDQEL
+197 CDQEL
-202 PVVAPSEAA
+202 PAVAPSEAA
-211 QKEEQT
+211 QKEEQA

-225 FVSKVGRGARVHRR
+225 FVSKVGRGARVHHR

-265 EPEGRAMGPKKQ
+265 EPEGRAMGPQKQ

-288 AEKKAPAPKEPAVSK
+288 AEKKAPVPKEPAVSK
-303 KGAAFKQAEA
+303 KGAAFKRAEA

-331 AKEGEARSSVKRDA
+331 AKEGEARSSVKKET
-345 PANRKRKGKSGR
+345 PANRKRKGKPGR

-371 TQTIGAHRSNDS
+371 TQTMGAHRSNDS
-383 VQPESRS
+383 VRSESRS

-402 ATVLPLSAVAHS
+402 ATVLPLSAVAHG

-425 DSRPMAKT
+425 DNRPVAKT
-433 AERENGH
+433 AVHENGH

-451 EAITTWIEQTGSMDT
+451 EAITTWIEQTGGMDT

-539 EIVRLLRGKSSVK
+539 EIARLLRGKSSVK

-680 LTSADYRDSSSGSL
+680 LTSADYRDSSSGNL

>member
-1 MRRTPR
+1 M
-7 GIIRARSL
+7 
-15 VQIPWGTIKTFVF
+15 
-28 FFEEACVSSSLYS
+28 SSSLYS
-41 DNQSDVDA
+41 DNQGDVDA
-49 LARRI
+49 LARRV

-128 CAKVSELIIVDGAED
+128 NAKVSELIVVEGAED
-143 LNDGFDVE
+143 LNDGFDAE
-151 EETAPAET
+151 EEQVPAGEPDAVKGAPKAREDVPAKDGSAET
-159 LAVEAKDAGQAA
+159 AQAGE
-171 PAAAACGSE
+171 SV
-180 KDSGS
+180 
-185 AKPAA
+185 
-190 PQAEDTR
+190 AEPMDDTR
-197 RDQEL
+197 EKREA
-202 PVVAPSEAA
+202 PVVASPEVA
-211 QKEEQT
+211 QKEARSAADDKT
-217 RPNDTPAP
+217 VP

-239 AQDKKAS
+239 MDAQKPAQGS
-246 RDTQD
+246 ERDHA
-251 TSVEQPRLAEPKGQ
+251 EQQQKDVDAAVKGQ
-265 EPEGRAMGPKKQ
+265 KPAVHAMGSKKKQ
-277 QPQAQ
+277 
-282 DAPSAP
+282 PSTKDVAVEM
-288 AEKKAPAPKEPAVSK
+288 AEKKAAASKSAPASKKDVAPEPREEKHGHNAAPVHEGPRERETSKDEQVSASAKKESSASKRRRERPERRKGAQPARKQETAPAPTKDAVR
-303 KGAAFKQAEA
+303 A
-313 NRGRV
+313 N
-318 AFAERDTQRKHED
+318 
-331 AKEGEARSSVKRDA
+331 A
-345 PANRKRKGKSGR
+345 PAS
-357 SEAVKSSHKQDSPS
+357 SEP
-371 TQTIGAHRSNDS
+371 
-383 VQPESRS
+383 RS

-402 ATVLPLSAVAHS
+402 ASVLPLSVVAQK

-425 DSRPMAKT
+425 DSRSTAHG
-433 AERENGH
+433 AEREEAP
-440 QNAKQ
+440 QNAKR

-451 EAITTWIEQTGSMDT
+451 EAITTWIEQTSAMDT

-511 QRPYHFTS
+511 SRPYHFTS

-539 EIVRLLRGKSSVK
+539 EIARLLRGKSSVK
-552 LFGVRVSGV
+552 LFGIRVSGV

-638 EHASENQGVPQNLA
+638 ERASENQGVPQNLA

>member
-1 MRRTPR
+1 M
-7 GIIRARSL
+7 
-15 VQIPWGTIKTFVF
+15 
-28 FFEEACVSSSLYS
+28 SSSLYS
-41 DNQSDVDA
+41 DNQNDVDA

-151 EETAPAET
+151 EESALAET

-171 PAAAACGSE
+171 PAVVACRSE

-185 AKPAA
+185 AKPAV
-190 PQAEDTR
+190 PRAEDTR

-202 PVVAPSEAA
+202 PAAAPSKAA
-211 QKEEQT
+211 QKEEQA

-246 RDTQD
+246 RDTRD

-265 EPEGRAMGPKKQ
+265 EPEVHAVGPQKQ

-288 AEKKAPAPKEPAVSK
+288 AEKKAPVPKEPAVSK

-313 NRGRV
+313 SRGRV
-318 AFAERDTQRKHED
+318 AFAERDAQRKHED
-331 AKEGEARSSVKRDA
+331 AKEGEARSSVKKET
-345 PANRKRKGKSGR
+345 PANRKRKGKPGR
-357 SEAVKSSHKQDSPS
+357 SEAVKSSRKQDSPS
-371 TQTIGAHRSNDS
+371 TQTMGAHRSNDS
-383 VQPESRS
+383 VRPESRS

-402 ATVLPLSAVAHS
+402 ATVLPLSAVAHG

-425 DSRPMAKT
+425 DNRPVAKT
-433 AERENGH
+433 AVHENGH

-451 EAITTWIEQTGSMDT
+451 EAITTWIEQTDGMDT

-539 EIVRLLRGKSSVK
+539 EIARLLRGKSSVK

>member
-1 MRRTPR
+1 M
-7 GIIRARSL
+7 
-15 VQIPWGTIKTFVF
+15 
-28 FFEEACVSSSLYS
+28 SSSLYS
-41 DNQSDVDA
+41 DNQNDVDA

-115 ETGVDG
+115 ETGVDE

-159 LAVEAKDAGQAA
+159 LAAEAKDTGQAA

-180 KDSGS
+180 KDSGLAKS
-185 AKPAA
+185 AVPR
-190 PQAEDTR
+190 AEDTR
-197 RDQEL
+197 CDQEL
-202 PVVAPSEAA
+202 PATAPSEAA
-211 QKEEQT
+211 QKEEAK
-217 RPNDTPAP
+217 PDDNPVA

-246 RDTQD
+246 RDTRD

-265 EPEGRAMGPKKQ
+265 EPEVHAVGPQKQ

-288 AEKKAPAPKEPAVSK
+288 VEKKASAPKEPAVSK

-318 AFAERDTQRKHED
+318 AFTERDTQRKHED
-331 AKEGEARSSVKRDA
+331 AKEGEARSSVKKEA
-345 PANRKRKGKSGR
+345 PANRKRKGKPGR
-357 SEAVKSSHKQDSPS
+357 SEAVKSSRKQDSPS
-371 TQTIGAHRSNDS
+371 TQPMGAHHSNDS
-383 VQPESRS
+383 VRSESRS

-402 ATVLPLSAVAHS
+402 ATVLPLSAVAHG

-425 DSRPMAKT
+425 DNRSMAKT
-433 AERENGH
+433 AVHENGH

-451 EAITTWIEQTGSMDT
+451 EAITTWIEQTDGMDT

-539 EIVRLLRGKSSVK
+539 EIARLLRGKSSVK

>member
-1 MRRTPR
+1 M
-7 GIIRARSL
+7 
-15 VQIPWGTIKTFVF
+15 
-28 FFEEACVSSSLYS
+28 SSSLYS
-41 DNQSDVDA
+41 DNQNDVDA

-96 DTKRLRDEFIKSG
+96 DTKRLRDEFIRSG

-151 EETAPAET
+151 EESAPA
-159 LAVEAKDAGQAA
+159 EAKDAGQAA
-171 PAAAACGSE
+171 PAAAPCGSV

-190 PQAEDTR
+190 LRAEDTH

-202 PVVAPSEAA
+202 PAVAPFEAA
-211 QKEEQT
+211 QKEEQAS
-217 RPNDTPAP
+217 PNDSSAP

-251 TSVEQPRLAEPKGQ
+251 TSVEQPRPAEPKTQ
-265 EPEGRAMGPKKQ
+265 EPELHAMGPKKQ
-277 QPQAQ
+277 QPQ
-282 DAPSAP
+282 DTPSAP
-288 AEKKAPAPKEPAVSK
+288 AEKKASAPKESAVSK

-313 NRGRV
+313 HRDRV
-318 AFAERDTQRKHED
+318 AFAERDTQRKHKD
-331 AKEGEARSSVKRDA
+331 AKEGEGRSSVKRDT
-345 PANRKRKGKSGR
+345 PANRKRKGRPER

-371 TQTIGAHRSNDS
+371 TQTMGDHRSNDS
-383 VQPESRS
+383 VRPESRS

-414 DRVQYAKITRV
+414 DRVQYAKITCV
-425 DSRPMAKT
+425 DNRPMAKT
-433 AERENGH
+433 AVHENGH

-451 EAITTWIEQTGSMDT
+451 EAITTWIEQTDGMDT

-511 QRPYHFTS
+511 TRPYHFTS

-539 EIVRLLRGKSSVK
+539 EIARLLRGKSSVK

>member
-1 MRRTPR
+1 M
-7 GIIRARSL
+7 
-15 VQIPWGTIKTFVF
+15 
-28 FFEEACVSSSLYS
+28 SSSLYS
-41 DNQSDVDA
+41 DNQNDVDA

-115 ETGVDG
+115 EAGVDG

-159 LAVEAKDAGQAA
+159 LAAEAKDAGQAA
-171 PAAAACGSE
+171 PAAACRSE

-185 AKPAA
+185 AKPAV
-190 PQAEDTR
+190 PRAEDTR
-197 RDQEL
+197 CDQEL
-202 PVVAPSEAA
+202 PAAAPSEAP
-211 QKEEQT
+211 QKEEAK
-217 RPNDTPAP
+217 PDDNPVA

-239 AQDKKAS
+239 VQDKKAS
-246 RDTQD
+246 RDIQD
-251 TSVEQPRLAEPKGQ
+251 NSTEQPRLAEPKGQ
-265 EPEGRAMGPKKQ
+265 EPEVHAMGPKKQ

-288 AEKKAPAPKEPAVSK
+288 AEKKAPVPKEPAVSK

-331 AKEGEARSSVKRDA
+331 AKEGEARSSVKKET
-345 PANRKRKGKSGR
+345 PANRKRKGKPGR
-357 SEAVKSSHKQDSPS
+357 SEAVKSSRKQDSPS
-371 TQTIGAHRSNDS
+371 TQTMGAHRSNDS
-383 VQPESRS
+383 VRPESRS

-402 ATVLPLSAVAHS
+402 ATVLPLSAVAHG

-425 DSRPMAKT
+425 DNRPMAKT
-433 AERENGH
+433 AVHENGH

-451 EAITTWIEQTGSMDT
+451 EAITTWIEQTDGMDT

-539 EIVRLLRGKSSVK
+539 EIARLLRGKSSVK

>member
-1 MRRTPR
+1 M
-7 GIIRARSL
+7 
-15 VQIPWGTIKTFVF
+15 
-28 FFEEACVSSSLYS
+28 SSSLYS
-41 DNQSDVDA
+41 DNQGDVDA
-49 LARRI
+49 LARRV

-128 CAKVSELIIVDGAED
+128 NAKVSELIVVEGAED
-143 LNDGFDVE
+143 LNDGFDAE
-151 EETAPAET
+151 EEQTPAGGPDAVKGAPEARED
-159 LAVEAKDAGQAA
+159 VPAKD
-171 PAAAACGSE
+171 
-180 KDSGS
+180 GS
-185 AKPAA
+185 AGKA
-190 PQAEDTR
+190 QAGESVAEPVDDAR
-197 RDQEL
+197 EKQEA
-202 PVVAPSEAA
+202 PVVASPEVA
-211 QKEEQT
+211 QKEA
-217 RPNDTPAP
+217 RGAADDKPVP

-239 AQDKKAS
+239 MDAQKPAQGS
-246 RDTQD
+246 ERDHA
-251 TSVEQPRLAEPKGQ
+251 EQQQKDADAAVKNQKPAVH
-265 EPEGRAMGPKKQ
+265 AMGSKKKQ
-277 QPQAQ
+277 PSTK
-282 DAPSAP
+282 DATAEM
-288 AEKKAPAPKEPAVSK
+288 AEKKATASKSAPASKKDVAPEPREEKHGHNAAPVHEDPREREASKDEQASASAKKESSVSKRRRERPERRKGAQPSRKQEAAPAP
-303 KGAAFKQAEA
+303 
-313 NRGRV
+313 
-318 AFAERDTQRKHED
+318 TED
-331 AKEGEARSSVKRDA
+331 AVRANTPASS
-345 PANRKRKGKSGR
+345 
-357 SEAVKSSHKQDSPS
+357 
-371 TQTIGAHRSNDS
+371 
-383 VQPESRS
+383 ESRS
-390 IVRVIRGQLAKV
+390 IVRVIRGRLAKV
-402 ATVLPLSAVAHS
+402 ASVLPLSVVAQK

-425 DSRPMAKT
+425 DSRSTAHG
-433 AERENGH
+433 AEREEAP
-440 QNAKQ
+440 QNAKR

-451 EAITTWIEQTGSMDT
+451 EAITTWIEQTSAMDT

-511 QRPYHFTS
+511 SRPYHFTS

-539 EIVRLLRGKSSVK
+539 EIARLLRGKSSVK
-552 LFGVRVSGV
+552 LFGIRVSGV

-638 EHASENQGVPQNLA
+638 ERASENQGVPQNLA

-673 GRIPQEI
+673 GRIPQ
-680 LTSADYRDSSSGSL
+680 ADYRDSSSGSL

>member
-1 MRRTPR
+1 M
-7 GIIRARSL
+7 
-15 VQIPWGTIKTFVF
+15 
-28 FFEEACVSSSLYS
+28 SSSLYS
-41 DNQSDVDA
+41 DNQNDVDA

-151 EETAPAET
+151 EEPAPVET
-159 LAVEAKDAGQAA
+159 LAAEAKDAGQAA

-185 AKPAA
+185 AKPAV
-190 PQAEDTR
+190 PRAEDTR

-202 PVVAPSEAA
+202 PAVAPSEAA
-211 QKEEQT
+211 QKEEQAS
-217 RPNDTPAP
+217 PNDTPAP

-239 AQDKKAS
+239 TQDKKAS
-246 RDTQD
+246 RDTRD
-251 TSVEQPRLAEPKGQ
+251 TSVEQPRLAEPKAQ
-265 EPEGRAMGPKKQ
+265 EPEVHAMGPKKQ

-288 AEKKAPAPKEPAVSK
+288 AEKKAPVPKEPAVSK

-331 AKEGEARSSVKRDA
+331 AKEGETRSSVKKET
-345 PANRKRKGKSGR
+345 PANRKRKGKPGR

-371 TQTIGAHRSNDS
+371 TQTTGAHRSNDS
-383 VQPESRS
+383 VRPESRS

-402 ATVLPLSAVAHS
+402 ATVLPLSAVAHG

-425 DSRPMAKT
+425 DNRPMAKT

-451 EAITTWIEQTGSMDT
+451 EAITTWIEQTGGMDT

-511 QRPYHFTS
+511 QRPYHFAS

-539 EIVRLLRGKSSVK
+539 EIARLLRGKSSVK

>member
-1 MRRTPR
+1 M
-7 GIIRARSL
+7 
-15 VQIPWGTIKTFVF
+15 
-28 FFEEACVSSSLYS
+28 SSSLYS
-41 DNQSDVDA
+41 DNQNDVDA

-143 LNDGFDVE
+143 LSDGFDVE

-159 LAVEAKDAGQAA
+159 LAVEAKDAGQVA
-171 PAAAACGSE
+171 PAAAACGSK

-185 AKPAA
+185 AKPAV
-190 PQAEDTR
+190 PRAEDTR

-202 PVVAPSEAA
+202 PAIAPSEAA
-211 QKEEQT
+211 QKEEAK
-217 RPNDTPAP
+217 PDDNPVA

-246 RDTQD
+246 RDTRD

-265 EPEGRAMGPKKQ
+265 EPEVHAVGPQKQ

-288 AEKKAPAPKEPAVSK
+288 AEKKVPVPKEPAVSK

-331 AKEGEARSSVKRDA
+331 AKEGEARSSVKKDT
-345 PANRKRKGKSGR
+345 PANRKRKGKPGR
-357 SEAVKSSHKQDSPS
+357 SEAVKSSRKQDSPS
-371 TQTIGAHRSNDS
+371 TQTMGAHRSNDS
-383 VQPESRS
+383 VRPESRS

-425 DSRPMAKT
+425 DNRPVAKT
-433 AERENGH
+433 AVHENGH

-451 EAITTWIEQTGSMDT
+451 EAITTWIEQTDGMDT

-539 EIVRLLRGKSSVK
+539 EIARLLRGKSSVK

>member
-1 MRRTPR
+1 M
-7 GIIRARSL
+7 
-15 VQIPWGTIKTFVF
+15 
-28 FFEEACVSSSLYS
+28 SSSLYS
-41 DNQSDVDA
+41 DNQNDVDA

-151 EETAPAET
+151 EETAPVET
-159 LAVEAKDAGQAA
+159 LAAEAKDAGQAA
-171 PAAAACGSE
+171 PAVAACGSE
-180 KDSGS
+180 KDSGL
-185 AKPAA
+185 AKPAV
-190 PQAEDTR
+190 PRAEDTR
-197 RDQEL
+197 CDQEL
-202 PVVAPSEAA
+202 PAVAPSEAP
-211 QKEEQT
+211 QKEEAK
-217 RPNDTPAP
+217 PDDNPVA

-239 AQDKKAS
+239 AQDKKAL

-251 TSVEQPRLAEPKGQ
+251 TSVEQSKLAEPKGQ

-288 AEKKAPAPKEPAVSK
+288 AEKKASAPKEPAVSK
-303 KGAAFKQAEA
+303 KGAACKQAEA
-313 NRGRV
+313 NRSRV

-331 AKEGEARSSVKRDA
+331 AKEGEARSSVKKDT
-345 PANRKRKGKSGR
+345 PANRKRRGKPGR

-371 TQTIGAHRSNDS
+371 TQTMGAHRSNDS
-383 VQPESRS
+383 AQPESRS

-402 ATVLPLSAVAHS
+402 ATVLPLSAVAHG

-425 DSRPMAKT
+425 DNRPMAKT
-433 AERENGH
+433 AVHENGH

-451 EAITTWIEQTGSMDT
+451 EAITTWIEQTDGMDT

-539 EIVRLLRGKSSVK
+539 EIARLLRGKSSVK

>member
-1 MRRTPR
+1 M
-7 GIIRARSL
+7 
-15 VQIPWGTIKTFVF
+15 
-28 FFEEACVSSSLYS
+28 SSSLYS
-41 DNQSDVDA
+41 DNQGDVDA
-49 LARRI
+49 LARRV

-60 SSKQAAVIS
+60 SSKQAVVIS

-128 CAKVSELIIVDGAED
+128 NAKVSELIVVEGAED
-143 LNDGFDVE
+143 LNDGFDAE
-151 EETAPAET
+151 EEQAPAGKPE
-159 LAVEAKDAGQAA
+159 AVKGALEAKEDV
-171 PAAAACGSE
+171 PA
-180 KDSGS
+180 KDSS
-185 AKPAA
+185 AGKVQTGESVTEPMDDAREKQQAPVAA
-190 PQAEDTR
+190 SPE
-197 RDQEL
+197 
-202 PVVAPSEAA
+202 VA
-211 QKEEQT
+211 QKEA
-217 RPNDTPAP
+217 RSAADDKPVP

-239 AQDKKAS
+239 MDAQKPAQGSEHDHA
-246 RDTQD
+246 
-251 TSVEQPRLAEPKGQ
+251 EQQQKDADAAVKDQKPAVH
-265 EPEGRAMGPKKQ
+265 AMGSKKKQ
-277 QPQAQ
+277 PSTL
-282 DAPSAP
+282 DATVEM
-288 AEKKAPAPKEPAVSK
+288 AEKKATASKSAPASKKDAAPKSREEKHGHNAAPVHEGRREREASKDEQASASVKKENSASKRRRERPERRKGTQPACKQEAAPAPTKDAVR
-303 KGAAFKQAEA
+303 A
-313 NRGRV
+313 N
-318 AFAERDTQRKHED
+318 
-331 AKEGEARSSVKRDA
+331 A
-345 PANRKRKGKSGR
+345 PAS
-357 SEAVKSSHKQDSPS
+357 SEP
-371 TQTIGAHRSNDS
+371 
-383 VQPESRS
+383 RS

-402 ATVLPLSAVAHS
+402 ASVLPLSVAAQK

-425 DSRPMAKT
+425 DSRST
-433 AERENGH
+433 AHGAEHEGAP
-440 QNAKQ
+440 QNAKR

-451 EAITTWIEQTGSMDT
+451 EAITTWIEQTSAMDT

-511 QRPYHFTS
+511 SRPYHFTS

-539 EIVRLLRGKSSVK
+539 EIARLLRGKSSVK
-552 LFGVRVSGV
+552 LFGIRVSGV

-624 LAAHKRRLKDGRGV
+624 LAAHKRRLKDGRRV
-638 EHASENQGVPQNLA
+638 ERASENQGVPQNLA

>member
-1 MRRTPR
+1 M
-7 GIIRARSL
+7 
-15 VQIPWGTIKTFVF
+15 
-28 FFEEACVSSSLYS
+28 SSSLYS
-41 DNQSDVDA
+41 DNQNDVDA

-128 CAKVSELIIVDGAED
+128 CAKVSELIIADGAED

-151 EETAPAET
+151 EESAPAET
-159 LAVEAKDAGQAA
+159 LAAEAKDIGQVA
-171 PAAAACGSE
+171 PAAAACGSK

-185 AKPAA
+185 TKPAV
-190 PQAEDTR
+190 PRAEDTR

-202 PVVAPSEAA
+202 PATAPSEAA
-211 QKEEQT
+211 QKEEAK
-217 RPNDTPAP
+217 PDDNPVA

-239 AQDKKAS
+239 VQDKKTA
-246 RDTQD
+246 RDTQG
-251 TSVEQPRLAEPKGQ
+251 TSVEQSRLAEPKGQ
-265 EPEGRAMGPKKQ
+265 EPELHAVGPQKQ

-288 AEKKAPAPKEPAVSK
+288 AEKKAPVPKEPAVSK

-318 AFAERDTQRKHED
+318 AFAERDAQRKHED
-331 AKEGEARSSVKRDA
+331 AKEGEARSSVKKET
-345 PANRKRKGKSGR
+345 PANRKRKGKPGR
-357 SEAVKSSHKQDSPS
+357 SEAVKSSRKQDSPS
-371 TQTIGAHRSNDS
+371 TQTTGAHRSNDS
-383 VQPESRS
+383 AQPESRS

-402 ATVLPLSAVAHS
+402 ATVLPLSAGVHS

-433 AERENGH
+433 AVHENTH

-451 EAITTWIEQTGSMDT
+451 EAITTWIEQTDGMDT

-539 EIVRLLRGKSSVK
+539 EIARLLRGKSSVK